1 MIFAILVSTPA
12 CIKTCL
18 SKGVLNPTSVQNS
31 LSILVLDE
39 ADLLFLMRKTFFLIF
54 LPQPLPLGRPMHMGT
69 HSPHNPDTH
78 TCTTSLSLHHVA
90 HSFSLS
96 SFHHFEVNSAGGPY
110 H

>member
-39 ADLLFLMRKTFFLIF
+39 ADLLFLMRKTFF
-54 LPQPLPLGRPMHMGT
+54 
-69 HSPHNPDTH
+69 
-78 TCTTSLSLHHVA
+78 
-90 HSFSLS
+90 
-96 SFHHFEVNSAGGPY
+96 
-110 H
+110 

>member
-39 ADLLFLMRKTFFLIF
+39 ADLLFEENIFLIF
-54 LPQPLPLGRPMHMGT
+54 SPQPLPLGRPMHMGT
-69 HSPHNPDTH
+69 HSPHNPDVH
-78 TCTTSLSLHHVA
+78 DIPLSSSCSPLSLSIIIPP
-90 HSFSLS
+90 F
-96 SFHHFEVNSAGGPY
+96 
-110 H
+110 